1 MPLADWK
8 SDLDG
13 IIVDFESTLFW
24 DGRYIKCT
32 ASDIREEFIIETDG
46 NYDTQMKEAV
56 ASLSRFKTTIP
67 QSKDV
72 VMLDD
77 VKYHVTDKTE
87 DVQTG
92 TIALRLKRI

>member
-1 MPLADWK
+1 
-8 SDLDG
+8 
-13 IIVDFESTLFW
+13 
-24 DGRYIKCT
+24 
-32 ASDIREEFIIETDG
+32 
-46 NYDTQMKEAV
+46 MKEAV